1 MPGFGITAFGLT
13 ASGFGSTASQPAPG
27 SGYTPTV
34 DSVLSRKIDFPA
46 KDYVVDY
53 DATGCPHESQDP
65 VAQQVAF
72 RLTTRLGRL
81 TYAPDFGNDWL
92 NLGKA
97 PADLAGF
104 GLRSA
109 ALALQDLV
117 NASAVQIVSVEVERD
132 GGTAIQAVTWLDLRT
147 RRERTTRTRRA

>member
-1 MPGFGITAFGLT
+1 MPGFGLTSFGLT
-13 ASGFGSTASQPAPG
+13 ASGFGSTAGQPSPG
-27 SGYTPTV
+27 SGYAPTV
-34 DSVLSRKIDFPA
+34 DNVLGRKVDFPA
-46 KDYVVDY
+46 KDYAVNY

-72 RLTTRLGRL
+72 RLTTRKGRL
-81 TYAPDFGNDWL
+81 PYDLAFGNDWL
-92 NLGKA
+92 NLGKM

-104 GLRSA
+104 GLRA
-109 ALALQDLV
+109 ANLALQDLI
-117 NASAVQIVSVEVERD
+117 NAGAVRIVSVEVERD